1 MITRFTQRKY
11 CGSRKGFT
19 LVEVM
24 VIIILIGI
32 ILLFAVPNFSSIQRR
47 ARIRAGAQEI
57 GQDLRSVRERAL
69 ASGQPYYAVKDG
81 SNKAYH
87 VYLPDGTQQT
97 RELGSTTGGNLSFG
111 VSTAG
116 VAIPEDPDGL
126 VGSFDFITGD
136 TLWFEPR
143 GSMSRGAIYLTDGKE
158 DYAVGVTSLGMVR
171 VYVWGKTG
179 TWNKL

>member
-1 MITRFTQRKY
+1 MLRRFTRCKK
-11 CGSRKGFT
+11 GGLSRGFT
-19 LVEVM
+19 LIEVM
-24 VIIILIGI
+24 VVIILIGI

-69 ASGQPYYAVKDG
+69 ASGQRFYAVKDD
-81 SNKAYH
+81 STKSYH

-97 RELGSTTGGNLSFG
+97 RDLGATTGGNLSFG
-111 VSTAG
+111 ATNAG
-116 VAIPEDPDGL
+116 AGIPEDPDGL
-126 VGSFDFITGD
+126 VGSFDFVTGD

-158 DYAVGVTSLGMVR
+158 DYAVGVTSLGMIR
-171 VYVWGKTG
+171 VYVWGKAG
-179 TWNKL
+179 TWNKF